1 MSLNDFK
8 VYTKTYDYMN
18 WLFPITMAFPKAQR
32 FVLAQR
38 IENTLLSLLEL
49 IIEGNANRHKV
60 RFIRDALTK
69 LELLQVLLRFAKDQR
84 LLSLRRYETSSKH
97 LTEIGRLLGGWL
109 RQATA
114 DEGGEAPRGALP

>member
-1 MSLNDFK
+1 LC
-8 VYTKTYDYMN
+8 
-18 WLFPITMAFPKAQR
+18 

-60 RFIRDALTK
+60 HFIRDALTK

-84 LLSLRRYETSSKH
+84 LLSLRRYETSSKY
-97 LTEIGRLLGGWL
+97 LAEIGRLLGGWL

-114 DEGGEAPRGALP
+114 DEGGETPRGALQPR